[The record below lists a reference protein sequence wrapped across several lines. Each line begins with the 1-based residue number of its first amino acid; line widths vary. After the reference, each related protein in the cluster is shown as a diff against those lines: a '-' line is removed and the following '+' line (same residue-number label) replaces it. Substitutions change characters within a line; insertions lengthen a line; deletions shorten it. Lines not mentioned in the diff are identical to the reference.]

1 MSARKRKE
9 RKEKS
14 CHSDT
19 QSSAAQINQ
28 AGWAIKHR
36 SSREREIQL
45 STQHCHLESRQHLL
59 STAFTSQ
66 ANNNCIMPFNHLS
79 DAILRKQKKRGS
91 RRTSSAMFFVSV
103 CVPTM
108 FSLMLS
114 MGNVMRCT
122 SSSWSSSLRLK
133 HIVPSSKLTAAAFV
147 TSHGADRLK
156 KNTRNQSLCNPSTSS
171 TQMSSYNTNSYEEIE
186 DPDSFSLSGYQRP
199 KVNWYPG
206 HIAKAERQLSE
217 TLKSVDV
224 VIEVRDARAP
234 KATAHPSV
242 GKWTAGRPRV
252 VVMTRMDMVTAACR
266 ETWRRAYE
274 ELGADRWEEKLGGDE
289 KNRNVQMRKERNKYN
304 NEGDQAGRSNLDGGI
319 EEVLFV
325 DAKRGQGTHSISR
338 AVYRAGRHV
347 NERRRRRGLNDRSLR
362 VGIIGFPNVGKSALI
377 NRLIGRKRARTANT
391 PGVTRT
397 LQWIRV
403 ATDKTS
409 TGASGSSSGN
419 SRGSGQRP
427 KKGFELLDSPGIIP
441 SDMLDQT
448 DALLLAAC
456 NSIGVGAYDN
466 QAVAAYLCDRIQNL
480 VLMGKDGL
488 VAPQWRDR
496 CIERYGFDPILPL
509 SEQKI
514 AARWGS
520 ESTDGSAKTWIDF
533 AAANADRIPTGED
546 MLFIVADNTCKG
558 DPENAARK
566 ILQDFRVGR
575 MGPIALQLAP
585 ESEVDE
591 GQQSVQTLR
600 KDGLNVRVVAD
611 PAEFKRASEELERK
625 KQEKIEQR
633 AKSAMEAAKEKG
645 LELPI
650 SMDEGVEE
658 GNESKEENV
667 KKPEESEVG
676 KGLFDGW

>member
-1 MSARKRKE
+1 
-9 RKEKS
+9 
-14 CHSDT
+14 
-19 QSSAAQINQ
+19 
-28 AGWAIKHR
+28 
-36 SSREREIQL
+36 
-45 STQHCHLESRQHLL
+45 
-59 STAFTSQ
+59 
-66 ANNNCIMPFNHLS
+66 
-79 DAILRKQKKRGS
+79 
-91 RRTSSAMFFVSV
+91 MFFVKV
-103 CVPTM
+103 CVLPTM
-108 FSLMLS
+108 FSLMIS
-114 MGNVMRCT
+114 MSNVIRCT
-122 SSSWSSSLRLK
+122 ASSSSLM
-133 HIVPSSKLTAAAFV
+133 PSQRFHHVASASAAFLHPSV
-147 TSHGADRLK
+147 DRILCTTTK
-156 KNTRNQSLCNPSTSS
+156 QQQHNYPSVSTTATRRKSQIN
-171 TQMSSYNTNSYEEIE
+171 SYNANSYEEIQ
-186 DPDSFSLSGYQRP
+186 DPDAFSLSGYQRP

-252 VVMTRMDMVTAACR
+252 VVMTRMDMVTATSR
-266 ETWRRAYE
+266 ESWRRAYE
-274 ELGADRWEEKLGGDE
+274 ELGADRWEERLGGDE
-289 KNRNVQMRKERNKYN
+289 RNRNVQMRRERNKYSDEEDD
-304 NEGDQAGRSNLDGGI
+304 NEGEKNSNRDGGI

-362 VGIIGFPNVGKSALI
+362 VGIIGFPNVGKSTLI
-377 NRLIGRKRARTANT
+377 NRLLGRKRARTANT
-391 PGVTRT
+391 PGVTRS

-403 ATDKTS
+403 ATDKYS
-409 TGASGSSSGN
+409 TGASGSSSGGGN
-419 SRGSGQRP
+419 RGNGSRP

-441 SDMLDQT
+441 SDMIDQT

-466 QAVAAYLCDRIQNL
+466 QAVAAYLCDRIQNI
-480 VLMGKDGL
+480 VLMGKDSFA
-488 VAPQWRDR
+488 APQWRDK

-514 AARWGS
+514 TARWGS
-520 ESTDGSAKTWIDF
+520 ENTDGSSKTWIAF

-585 ESEVDE
+585 ESAGDD
-591 GQQSVQTLR
+591 GQQYVENQR
-600 KDGLNVRVVAD
+600 KDGLNVRVVTD
-611 PAEFKRASEELERK
+611 PTDFKRTSEELERK
-625 KQEKIEQR
+625 KQEKIDKR
-633 AKSAMEAAKEKG
+633 SEAAQAAAIEKG

-650 SMDEGVEE
+650 SMDAEE
-658 GNESKEENV
+658 ETQSQREEII
-667 KKPEESEVG
+667 KPDETEVG